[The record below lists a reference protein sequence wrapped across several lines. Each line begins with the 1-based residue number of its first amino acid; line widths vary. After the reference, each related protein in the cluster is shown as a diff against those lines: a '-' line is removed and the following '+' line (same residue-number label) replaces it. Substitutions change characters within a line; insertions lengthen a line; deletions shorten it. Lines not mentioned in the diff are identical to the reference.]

1 MSALPKTIL
10 TAAEYLAIER
20 AAETKSEFFD
30 GEMFAMAGT
39 TKNLRITTD
48 PTAFVNLTS
57 IQCEIPFAEIYERVE
72 FSVLAPTGGEL
83 RRSVEA

>member
-10 TAAEYLAIER
+10 TATEYLAIER

-48 PTAFVNLTS
+48 PTTFVNLTS
-57 IQCEIPFAEIYERVE
+57 IGCEIPLAEIYERVE
-72 FSVLAPTGGEL
+72 FSVRAPTDGEPCG
-83 RRSVEA
+83 SVEA